1 MTVLAVY
8 CGSSSGNDPAYRDQA
23 ALLGRILAKRG
34 IRIIYGG
41 GRVGLM
47 GILANAALEAG
58 GEVTGVI
65 PGFLQIKEVAHQEL
79 TEMVR
84 VESMHE
90 RKALIER
97 RCDGAIALPG
107 GFGTMDEMFEM
118 LTWGQLGLHQKPVG
132 LLNVNRF
139 FDPLLQMVDQMV
151 TEGFLRTDYRTQ
163 LLTSDDIESL
173 LDQMSGYQPPTVEKW
188 IGLDQY

>member
-1 MTVLAVY
+1 MTGLAVF
-8 CGSSSGNDPAYRDQA
+8 CGSSSGNQAVYRDQA
-23 ALLGRILAKRG
+23 ALLGQILAKRG
-34 IRIIYGG
+34 IRVIYGG

-65 PGFLQIKEVAHQEL
+65 PGFLQIKEVAHQKL
-79 TEMVR
+79 TEMIR
-84 VESMHE
+84 VDSMHE

-97 RCDGAIALPG
+97 RSDGAMALPG

-132 LLNVNRF
+132 LLNINGF
-139 FDPLLQMVDQMV
+139 FDPLLRMVERMV
-151 TEGFLRTDYRTQ
+151 NEGFLRSDYRDQ
-163 LLTSDDIESL
+163 LLVSGDIESL
-173 LDQMSGYQPPTVEKW
+173 LDKMSGYHPPATEKW